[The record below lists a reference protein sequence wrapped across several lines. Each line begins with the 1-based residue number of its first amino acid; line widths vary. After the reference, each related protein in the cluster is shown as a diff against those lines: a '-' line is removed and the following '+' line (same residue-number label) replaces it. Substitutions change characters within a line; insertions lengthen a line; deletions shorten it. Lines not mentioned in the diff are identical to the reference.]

1 MTIVNINDIEDLII
15 AKYEIDTILN
25 EQGKLEGRSNLQEF
39 INEFATPQ
47 YIYLIN
53 NLQIPFNYF
62 KFENKDYLFVTNSDE
77 SEINIIK
84 SKEISN
90 RHFLRSLS
98 RIKFLQGTDHVNNII
113 STCSFTGGMHCPL
126 RKTDVKASDGN
137 MGVA

>member
-62 KFENKDYLFVTNSDE
+62 KFDNKDYLFVTNSDE

-84 SKEISN
+84 SKLKVLKYN
-90 RHFLRSLS
+90 LNNLVLLS
-98 RIKFLQGTDHVNNII
+98 KNDLSKMIDMNNVII
-113 STCSFTGGMHCPL
+113 YDQKYYM
-126 RKTDVKASDGN
+126 
-137 MGVA
+137 

>member
-53 NLQIPFNYF
+53 NLQIPFSYF

-84 SKEISN
+84 SKLKVLKYN
-90 RHFLRSLS
+90 LNNLVLLS
-98 RIKFLQGTDHVNNII
+98 KNDLSKMIDMNNVII
-113 STCSFTGGMHCPL
+113 YDQKYYM
-126 RKTDVKASDGN
+126 
-137 MGVA
+137 

>member
-39 INEFATPQ
+39 INKFANPQ
-47 YIYLIN
+47 YIYLID

-62 KFENKDYLFVTNSDE
+62 KIENKDYLFVTNSDE

-84 SKEISN
+84 AKLKVLKYDLNNLVLLSKN
-90 RHFLRSLS
+90 KLS
-98 RIKFLQGTDHVNNII
+98 KMIDINNVII
-113 STCSFTGGMHCPL
+113 YDQKYYM
-126 RKTDVKASDGN
+126 
-137 MGVA
+137 

>member
-39 INEFATPQ
+39 INKFANPQ
-47 YIYLIN
+47 YIYLID

-62 KFENKDYLFVTNSDE
+62 KIENKDYLFVTNSDE

-84 SKEISN
+84 AKLKVLKYNLNNLVLLSKN
-90 RHFLRSLS
+90 KLS
-98 RIKFLQGTDHVNNII
+98 KMIDINNVII
-113 STCSFTGGMHCPL
+113 YDQKYYM
-126 RKTDVKASDGN
+126 
-137 MGVA
+137 

>member
-84 SKEISN
+84 AKLKVLKYNLNNLVLLSKN
-90 RHFLRSLS
+90 DLS
-98 RIKFLQGTDHVNNII
+98 KMIDMNNVII
-113 STCSFTGGMHCPL
+113 YDQKYYMQ
-126 RKTDVKASDGN
+126 
-137 MGVA
+137 

>member
-84 SKEISN
+84 SKLKVLKYN
-90 RHFLRSLS
+90 LNNLVLLS
-98 RIKFLQGTDHVNNII
+98 KNELSKMIDMNNVII
-113 STCSFTGGMHCPL
+113 YDQKYYMQ
-126 RKTDVKASDGN
+126 
-137 MGVA
+137 

>member
-84 SKEISN
+84 SKLKVLKYDLN
-90 RHFLRSLS
+90 NLVLLS
-98 RIKFLQGTDHVNNII
+98 KNKLSKMIDVNNVII
-113 STCSFTGGMHCPL
+113 YDQKYYM
-126 RKTDVKASDGN
+126 
-137 MGVA
+137 

>member
-25 EQGKLEGRSNLQEF
+25 EQGKLEGRSNIQEF

-84 SKEISN
+84 SKLKVLKYN
-90 RHFLRSLS
+90 LNNLVLLS
-98 RIKFLQGTDHVNNII
+98 KNDLSKMIDMNNVII
-113 STCSFTGGMHCPL
+113 YDQKYYM
-126 RKTDVKASDGN
+126 
-137 MGVA
+137 

>member
-84 SKEISN
+84 SKLKVLKYN
-90 RHFLRSLS
+90 LNNLVLLS
-98 RIKFLQGTDHVNNII
+98 KNDLSKMIDMNNVII
-113 STCSFTGGMHCPL
+113 YDQKYYMQ
-126 RKTDVKASDGN
+126 
-137 MGVA
+137 

>member
-84 SKEISN
+84 SKLKVLKYN
-90 RHFLRSLS
+90 LNNLVLLS
-98 RIKFLQGTDHVNNII
+98 KNDLSKMIDMNNVII
-113 STCSFTGGMHCPL
+113 YNQKYYMQ
-126 RKTDVKASDGN
+126 
-137 MGVA
+137 

>member
-39 INEFATPQ
+39 VNEFATPQ

-84 SKEISN
+84 SKLKVLKYN
-90 RHFLRSLS
+90 LNNLVLLS
-98 RIKFLQGTDHVNNII
+98 KNELSKMIDMNNVII
-113 STCSFTGGMHCPL
+113 YDQKYYM
-126 RKTDVKASDGN
+126 
-137 MGVA
+137 

>member
-84 SKEISN
+84 SKLKVLKYN
-90 RHFLRSLS
+90 LNNLVLLS
-98 RIKFLQGTDHVNNII
+98 KNDLSKMIDMNNVII
-113 STCSFTGGMHCPL
+113 YDQEYY
-126 RKTDVKASDGN
+126 K
-137 MGVA
+137 

>member
-39 INEFATPQ
+39 INEFANPQ
-47 YIYLIN
+47 YIYLID

-62 KFENKDYLFVTNSDE
+62 KIENKDYLFVTNSDE

-84 SKEISN
+84 AKLKVLKYDLNNLVLLSKN
-90 RHFLRSLS
+90 KLS
-98 RIKFLQGTDHVNNII
+98 KMIDINNVII
-113 STCSFTGGMHCPL
+113 YDQKYYM
-126 RKTDVKASDGN
+126 
-137 MGVA
+137 

>member
-25 EQGKLEGRSNLQEF
+25 EQGKREGRSNLQEF

-77 SEINIIK
+77 SEINILK
-84 SKEISN
+84 SKLKVLKYTLN
-90 RHFLRSLS
+90 NLVLLS
-98 RIKFLQGTDHVNNII
+98 KNDLSKMIDMNNVII
-113 STCSFTGGMHCPL
+113 YNQKYYMQ
-126 RKTDVKASDGN
+126 
-137 MGVA
+137 

>member
-15 AKYEIDTILN
+15 AKYEIDIILN
-25 EQGKLEGRSNLQEF
+25 EHGKLEGRSNLQEF

-84 SKEISN
+84 SKLKVLKYN
-90 RHFLRSLS
+90 LNNLVLLS
-98 RIKFLQGTDHVNNII
+98 KNDLSKMIDMNNVII
-113 STCSFTGGMHCPL
+113 YDQKYYM
-126 RKTDVKASDGN
+126 
-137 MGVA
+137 

>member
-1 MTIVNINDIEDLII
+1 MTIVNINDIEDLIT

-39 INEFATPQ
+39 INEYATPQ

-84 SKEISN
+84 SKLKVLKYN
-90 RHFLRSLS
+90 LNNLVLLS
-98 RIKFLQGTDHVNNII
+98 KNDLSKMIDMNNVII
-113 STCSFTGGMHCPL
+113 YDQKYYM
-126 RKTDVKASDGN
+126 
-137 MGVA
+137 

>member
-39 INEFATPQ
+39 INKFANPQ
-47 YIYLIN
+47 YIYLID

-62 KFENKDYLFVTNSDE
+62 KIENKDYLFVTNTDE

-84 SKEISN
+84 AKLKVLKYDLNNLVLLSKN
-90 RHFLRSLS
+90 KLS
-98 RIKFLQGTDHVNNII
+98 KMIDINNVII
-113 STCSFTGGMHCPL
+113 YDQKYYM
-126 RKTDVKASDGN
+126 
-137 MGVA
+137 

>member
-25 EQGKLEGRSNLQEF
+25 EQGKREGRSNLQEF

-77 SEINIIK
+77 SEINILK
-84 SKEISN
+84 SKLKVLKYN
-90 RHFLRSLS
+90 LNNLVLLS
-98 RIKFLQGTDHVNNII
+98 KNDLSKMIDMNNVII
-113 STCSFTGGMHCPL
+113 YNQKYYM
-126 RKTDVKASDGN
+126 
-137 MGVA
+137 

>member
-15 AKYEIDTILN
+15 TKYEIDTILN

-84 SKEISN
+84 SKLKVLKYN
-90 RHFLRSLS
+90 LNNLVLLS
-98 RIKFLQGTDHVNNII
+98 KNDLSKMIDMNNVII
-113 STCSFTGGMHCPL
+113 YDQKYYM
-126 RKTDVKASDGN
+126 
-137 MGVA
+137 

>member
-15 AKYEIDTILN
+15 AKYEIDIILN

-53 NLQIPFNYF
+53 NLQIPFSYF

-84 SKEISN
+84 SKLKVLKYN
-90 RHFLRSLS
+90 LNNLVLLS
-98 RIKFLQGTDHVNNII
+98 KNDLSKMIDMNNVII
-113 STCSFTGGMHCPL
+113 YDQKYYM
-126 RKTDVKASDGN
+126 
-137 MGVA
+137 